1 LNCATTKNLI
11 YPSLNEKKQ
20 KQKQNKTKQNKTK
33 QNKKT
38 KLFGDNGII
47 IGEYS
52 NAIKEF

>member
-1 LNCATTKNLI
+1 MKKNK
-11 YPSLNEKKQ
+11 NK
-20 KQKQNKTKQNKTK
+20 NKTKQNKTK

-47 IGEYS
+47 IWEYS